1 MKRFFSVLVLAIV
14 VLSLSAAAPL
24 PVPTFTW
31 VTGLPST
38 MNVGDEA
45 IVTVHVDSPDQAF
58 ISVTG
63 LPAFQYA
70 GKGVVAVQGGDRA
83 GQGTEAT
90 LNLVFK
96 AKSTTERMVNNQ
108 AVVRVV
114 VGVRYGGG
122 YVVTEERVY
131 FVTIP

>member
-1 MKRFFSVLVLAIV
+1 M
-14 VLSLSAAAPL
+14 
-24 PVPTFTW
+24 FT
-31 VTGLPST
+31 
-38 MNVGDEA
+38 D
-45 IVTVHVDSPDQAF
+45 DPDW
-58 ISVTG
+58 SR
-63 LPAFQYA
+63 FQYA
-70 GKGVVAVQGGDRA
+70 GKGVVAVQGGDRS

-96 AKSTTERMVNNQ
+96 AKSTTERMENNQ

>member
-24 PVPTFTW
+24 PIPTFTW
-31 VTGLPST
+31 GPDLPST

-45 IVTVHVDSPDQAF
+45 TITIHVESLDQEF
-58 ISVTG
+58 ISVTA
-63 LPAFQYA
+63 LPAFKYA
-70 GKGVVAVQGGDRA
+70 GKGVVVIQGGDRS
-83 GQGTEAT
+83 GHGTDAT
-90 LNLVFK
+90 LTLTFK
-96 AKSTTERMVNNQ
+96 AKSATERMENNQ

-114 VGVRYGGG
+114 VGVRYAGG

-131 FVTIP
+131 LVTIP